1 MSREGEAYFAL
12 CPCSKSVGD
21 TLLFNDYSTGP
32 ASISL
37 SVSIVNLN
45 LYMQCYFK
53 SPSCLLISTTIDA
66 VSSQMETMS
75 NPSARYCFACFPE
88 VQKMAH
94 FFPALCVS
102 CITFLIAA
110 LCSSPPNLT
119 FMLFAKSN
127 GPAVSIIL
135 VTSHTNEEY
144 IHTLDFGN
152 LLDVLY
158 AITRLDL
165 NNDEQVV
172 IALDLVFS
180 LCDAKDLVG
189 ER

>member
-1 MSREGEAYFAL
+1 
-12 CPCSKSVGD
+12 
-21 TLLFNDYSTGP
+21 
-32 ASISL
+32 
-37 SVSIVNLN
+37 
-45 LYMQCYFK
+45 
-53 SPSCLLISTTIDA
+53 
-66 VSSQMETMS
+66 
-75 NPSARYCFACFPE
+75 
-88 VQKMAH
+88 
-94 FFPALCVS
+94 
-102 CITFLIAA
+102 
-110 LCSSPPNLT
+110 
-119 FMLFAKSN
+119 MLFAKSN